1 MSHLAQSTHASS
13 DVKSSVI
20 ASDKASAP
28 AIRAYLGGSF
38 DPVHNGHLQMALYV
52 YQYLL
57 PIAEQQQRDLHVSL
71 LPNARSP
78 FKENSTNPEH
88 RLAMLKL
95 AIQDTALQISELE
108 LWQTPPV
115 YTIDSVQTLR
125 ARYPYDSLI
134 FIMGMDS
141 ARSLEQWKNG
151 LQLTDYVN
159 LWVFDRSELSDS
171 DSSLFDNSIFK
182 TAHPFADIDKN
193 LVDKKTMTQDM
204 AILAAQLQSQ
214 LPTPLQNLTVR
225 LATELLTPI
234 SQNSVE
240 SALLKNIN
248 QGYLYIDPRP
258 VAAVSSTQIRQQL
271 QQTENRL
278 HIMPSA
284 ETQITSIAA
293 INDIIGNT
301 APNSFAKWLN
311 PAVYQ
316 YIIAHQLYSAAQFR

>member
-1 MSHLAQSTHASS
+1 MNFKQKKKYQYS
-13 DVKSSVI
+13 I
-20 ASDKASAP
+20 AP

-57 PIAEQQQRDLHVSL
+57 PIAEQQQRALHVSL

-78 FKENSTNPEH
+78 FKENSTDPEH

-95 AIQDTALQISELE
+95 ATQDTPLQINELE

-125 ARYPYDSLI
+125 ARYPHDSLI

-141 ARSLEQWKNG
+141 ARSLDKWKEG
-151 LQLTDYVN
+151 LRLTDYVN
-159 LWVFDRSELSDS
+159 LWVFDRSSLSDS
-171 DSSLFDNSIFK
+171 DNTLFDNTIFK
-182 TAHPFADIDKN
+182 TDKFFYDTDKN
-193 LVDKKTMTQDM
+193 FNDKKTMTQDM
-204 AILAAQLQSQ
+204 SVLQAPLRSQ
-214 LPTPLQNLTVR
+214 LSTPLQNLTVS

-234 SQNSVE
+234 AQNLTDSGV
-240 SALLKNIN
+240 LKNN
-248 QGYLYIDPRP
+248 YQGYLYIDSRP
-258 VAAVSSTQIRQQL
+258 VAAISSTQIRQQL

-278 HIMPSA
+278 NIMPLA
-284 ETQITSIAA
+284 ETQITSVPP
-293 INDIIGNT
+293 INDIISNT
-301 APNSFAKWLN
+301 KPNPLAKWLN

-316 YIIAHQLYSAAQFR
+316 YIIVHQLYSAAQFR